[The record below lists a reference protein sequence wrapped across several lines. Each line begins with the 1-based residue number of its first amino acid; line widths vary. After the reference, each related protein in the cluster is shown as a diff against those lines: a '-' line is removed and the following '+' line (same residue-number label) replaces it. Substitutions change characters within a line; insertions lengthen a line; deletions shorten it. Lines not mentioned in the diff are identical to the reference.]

1 MKTLMKLYIREDIT
15 GRGRAMKDL
24 YDDFTHLDSITLN
37 HSVRVMLICREYW
50 SYSNDKDLSMLV
62 DAALIHDIGKLYV
75 SSAILDKVGTLSTL
89 ERRLV
94 DLHPYIGYCVLNDY
108 NINSPINSLV
118 LFHHGFDPVTLSI
131 INPLRNKDIE
141 DMATMLHTV
150 DVFEALTS
158 DRPYHRGVSSKS
170 ALNMMSDGRD
180 KTFHSDVLMFLR
192 FKSENDR
199 NSFVHRKKF
208 SGSSPGCYVSS
219 EEIRHMILNLDKY
232 NFTCLKKAE
241 VI

>member
-1 MKTLMKLYIREDIT
+1 MKLYIREDIT

-75 SSAILDKVGTLSTL
+75 SLAILDKVGTLSTL

-108 NINSPINSLV
+108 KIYSPINSLV
-118 LFHHGFDPVTLSI
+118 LFHHGFEPATLSSV
-131 INPLRNKDIE
+131 NPLRNKDID
-141 DMATMLHTV
+141 DMASMLHTV

-158 DRPYHRGVSSKS
+158 DRPYHRGVSSVA
-170 ALNMMSDGRD
+170 ALNMMGDGKD
-180 KTFHSDVLMFLR
+180 TTFHSEVLTFLK

-219 EEIRHMILNLDKY
+219 DELRDIILNLDKY
-232 NFTCLKKAE
+232 NFTYPRN
-241 VI
+241 VVVV